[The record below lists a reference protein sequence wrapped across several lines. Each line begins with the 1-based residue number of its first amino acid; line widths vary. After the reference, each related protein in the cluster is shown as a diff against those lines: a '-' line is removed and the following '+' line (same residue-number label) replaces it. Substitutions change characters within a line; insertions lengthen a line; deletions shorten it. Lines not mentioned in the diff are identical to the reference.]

1 MFGADRDA
9 FLIYKRVGAYCFLT
23 CAIMLRI
30 FGSCSCDL
38 LLKQQTDFSL
48 LTTLSQ
54 TNQAVV
60 CGTVSHLNDAFCE
73 KDLLLYIKM
82 VTLGGSKI

>member
-1 MFGADRDA
+1 M
-9 FLIYKRVGAYCFLT
+9 
-23 CAIMLRI
+23 
-30 FGSCSCDL
+30 
-38 LLKQQTDFSL
+38 

-60 CGTVSHLNDAFCE
+60 CGTVSHLNDAFYE

-82 VTLGGSKI
+82 VTLRGPKI